1 MKNEQDVIGTMDDH
15 TFFLYDETEQTRT
28 RFVSFVGK
36 HHRFDLAIV
45 RTDRFY
51 GKSLVIS
58 LQNGRSAI
66 IGQDDL
72 EEEGYIAYAFDLTDE
87 EAEELTNFLYLAI

>member
-1 MKNEQDVIGTMDDH
+1 MDEH
-15 TFFLYDETEQTRT
+15 MFFLYDDTEQTRT

-36 HHRFDLAIV
+36 SNRFDLAIV
-45 RTDRFY
+45 RSDRFY

-58 LQNGRSAI
+58 IQNGRCAI

-72 EEEGYIAYAFDLTDE
+72 EEEGYIAYAFDLSEE
-87 EAEELTNFLYLAI
+87 EAQELTEFLYLAV

>member
-1 MKNEQDVIGTMDDH
+1 METMNDQ

-28 RFVSFVGK
+28 RYVSFVGK
-36 HHRFDLAIV
+36 YHRFDLAIV
-45 RTDRFY
+45 RTDHFY

-72 EEEGYIAYAFDLTDE
+72 EEEGYIAQAFGLSEE
-87 EAEELTNFLYLAI
+87 EAQELTEFLYLAI

>member
-1 MKNEQDVIGTMDDH
+1 MDEN
-15 TFFLYDETEQTRT
+15 TFFLYDDTEQTRT

-36 HHRFDLAIV
+36 SNRFDLAIV
-45 RTDRFY
+45 RSERFY

-58 LQNGRSAI
+58 IQNGRCAI

-72 EEEGYIAYAFDLTDE
+72 EEEGYIAHVFDLSEE
-87 EAEELTNFLYLAI
+87 EAQELTEFLYLAV